1 MRYTCA
7 RVFAAVAFAGLLSSP
22 AMTAHLAADH
32 PADSSGR
39 EGASPAEPGV
49 LPLHA
54 RYKGLTYGDWLALSW
69 QAVLAIPV
77 EAGGHPLITGG
88 AVGLDEGVVSL
99 WAPVV
104 PAGSPSV
111 SIPVTIAPGQHLSV
125 GMISVECS
133 VAEPPPF
140 HGEDEAE
147 LRACANGLLDLAS
160 DLYVAID
167 GKQVQ
172 NPGAYRTESPLFR
185 FGPLAEGN
193 VLGLPPGTQSDA
205 VAAGCGL
212 LLSPL
217 SVGVHRITVRATV
230 PAFGIAVDAEFTI
243 NVEPPRNG

>member
-1 MRYTCA
+1 MRHSYA
-7 RVFAAVAFAGLLSSP
+7 RVLAVVAFAGLLSSP
-22 AMTAHLAADH
+22 ATTAHLAADH
-32 PADSSGR
+32 AASSGPEEAR
-39 EGASPAEPGV
+39 PAEPGV

-54 RYKGLTYGDWLALSW
+54 KYKGLTYGDWLALSW
-69 QAVLAIPV
+69 QAVFAIPV

-88 AVGLDEGVVSL
+88 AVGLNNGMVSL

-104 PAGSPSV
+104 AAGSPRV
-111 SIPVTIAPGQHLSV
+111 TIPVTIAPGQHLSV

-167 GKQVQ
+167 GKPVQ

-185 FGPLAEGN
+185 FGPLPEGN

-205 VAAGCGL
+205 VAAGYGL

-217 SVGVHRITVRATV
+217 SVGVHRIIVRTTV
-230 PAFGIAVDAEFTI
+230 PAFGIAVDAKFIVT
-243 NVEPPRNG
+243 VEPPPGR